1 MLLLTTFNLE
11 SAFSVLILQPN
22 HTDMKALFSLMVVI
36 LLVGCQGTRQKAI
49 QTLCKEVGK
58 NTSNCTKTV
67 GLISAS
73 VVENRLINSSNQQQE
88 NNSSPSLLEAHD
100 SFSW

>member
-1 MLLLTTFNLE
+1 
-11 SAFSVLILQPN
+11 
-22 HTDMKALFSLMVVI
+22 MKAFFSLMLVI

-49 QTLCKEVGK
+49 QTICKEVTK
-58 NTSNCTKTV
+58 NSKDCTKTM

-73 VVENRLINSSNQQQE
+73 VVENKFLNNNNPTQESNP
-88 NNSSPSLLEAHD
+88 SASLLEAQD

>member
-1 MLLLTTFNLE
+1 MKTLYSLL
-11 SAFSVLILQPN
+11 
-22 HTDMKALFSLMVVI
+22 VVI

-58 NTSNCTKTV
+58 NSSNCSKTV

-73 VVENRLINSSNQQQE
+73 VVENRFLNNQGPKQE
-88 NNSSPSLLEAHD
+88 PNSSPSLIEAPD

>member
-1 MLLLTTFNLE
+1 M
-11 SAFSVLILQPN
+11 QPN

-73 VVENRLINSSNQQQE
+73 VVENRFLNKQNTKQE
-88 NNSSPSLLEAHD
+88 PIFSPSLLEAHE

>member
-1 MLLLTTFNLE
+1 M
-11 SAFSVLILQPN
+11 QPN

-73 VVENRLINSSNQQQE
+73 VVENRFLNQQNTKQE
-88 NNSSPSLLEAHD
+88 PIFSPGLLEAHE

>member
-1 MLLLTTFNLE
+1 
-11 SAFSVLILQPN
+11 
-22 HTDMKALFSLMVVI
+22 MKAFYSLLVVI

-73 VVENRLINSSNQQQE
+73 VVENRFLTHQNPKQE
-88 NNSSPSLLEAHD
+88 PNSSPNLIEAQD

>member
-1 MLLLTTFNLE
+1 MLTLTTFNLE
-11 SAFSVLILQPN
+11 SAFSVLILLPN

-73 VVENRLINSSNQQQE
+73 VVENRLINSSNAKQD

>member
-1 MLLLTTFNLE
+1 LLILTTFNLE

-22 HTDMKALFSLMVVI
+22 HSDMKALFALMVVI

-73 VVENRLINSSNQQQE
+73 VVENRLINSSNTKQE

>member
-1 MLLLTTFNLE
+1 
-11 SAFSVLILQPN
+11 
-22 HTDMKALFSLMVVI
+22 MKALYSLLVVI

-49 QTLCKEVGK
+49 QTICKEVGK

-73 VVENRLINSSNQQQE
+73 VVENGFLNQQHLKQE
-88 NNSSPSLLEAHD
+88 PNSSPSLIEAPD

>member
-1 MLLLTTFNLE
+1 MKTLYSLL
-11 SAFSVLILQPN
+11 
-22 HTDMKALFSLMVVI
+22 VVI

-58 NTSNCTKTV
+58 NSSNCTKTV

-73 VVENRLINSSNQQQE
+73 VVENRFLNNQRPKQE
-88 NNSSPSLLEAHD
+88 TNSSPSLIEAPD